1 MIRAFRPSRQ
11 NLAQR
16 TSDGACTGRFRPRL
30 FGLDSRPDLP
40 RMQSGPEQSTR
51 YALTGDP
58 LDRIHQALAVAQQQV
73 RAGQE
78 VLDGRHLADA
88 LVEAEETLGDVAI
101 GLRRAVDAD
110 KNDAEAS
117 GETER
122 HRQAWYPVYRAA

>member
-1 MIRAFRPSRQ
+1 
-11 NLAQR
+11 
-16 TSDGACTGRFRPRL
+16 
-30 FGLDSRPDLP
+30 
-40 RMQSGPEQSTR
+40 MQSGPEQSTR